1 MDPHRLRDLLESRPL
16 WSERRDESGLD
27 EADAQELRA
36 AAAANP
42 EFAAEVERVRVWDA
56 SLARAFAD
64 VPIPTGLA
72 DRLLAAAKAEAVA
85 AAVTPASLTSH
96 SSARH
101 MPRRN
106 LMAGALV
113 AAATIALA
121 IFGGNYLW
129 FSTPSAEAI
138 VAEAQDLWFS
148 RDDARW
154 QVSATAA
161 ALEQYPPT
169 SRVKAAPNGWQPMS
183 TSLDR
188 RAVAYRLA
196 LGKPVQGMLLVMRAA
211 RAVEGL
217 PTRPPQVPQS
227 STQGIC
233 LGVWQEGELV
243 YALIIQGNQQ
253 DYGRLLQSSPI
264 LS

>member
-1 MDPHRLRDLLESRPL
+1 
-16 WSERRDESGLD
+16 
-27 EADAQELRA
+27 
-36 AAAANP
+36 
-42 EFAAEVERVRVWDA
+42 
-56 SLARAFAD
+56 
-64 VPIPTGLA
+64 
-72 DRLLAAAKAEAVA
+72 
-85 AAVTPASLTSH
+85 
-96 SSARH
+96 
-101 MPRRN
+101 
-106 LMAGALV
+106 
-113 AAATIALA
+113 
-121 IFGGNYLW
+121 
-129 FSTPSAEAI
+129 
-138 VAEAQDLWFS
+138 
-148 RDDARW
+148 
-154 QVSATAA
+154 
-161 ALEQYPPT
+161 
-169 SRVKAAPNGWQPMS
+169 MS
-183 TSLDR
+183 TLLDR